1 MAQDQADQLRTAD
14 TDGAVDIGAEV
25 EKSGMGTSVGD
36 SEEPP
41 ATSNADHPDLD
52 PNDQEE
58 WSETEATAASSTS
71 DRSCIFIRRA
81 TSFSDF
87 GALNRGGSI
96 EAQVARARGSES
108 FLDDQPDED
117 GVHRVEQ
124 SNGRIKTESG
134 FVMHFVS
141 EDGLHLH
148 GYDIVDTHQA
158 YPVNNDTLETLP
170 NHALGRLREQDH
182 LKITAEYD
190 RDESAFRG
198 VTTGWD
204 RDQTVMDELMNI
216 ADEVGGNVIG
226 AAYYLAY
233 RESDDWDQVDRISQI
248 RDIEPRSVRQQINHV
263 EETLSE
269 SDS

>member
-1 MAQDQADQLRTAD
+1 MAQDQADQQQTAD

-25 EKSGMGTSVGD
+25 ERSGMGTSVD
-36 SEEPP
+36 DPEEPP
-41 ATSNADHPDLD
+41 ATSRGDHPD
-52 PNDQEE
+52 PNPDDQEA
-58 WSETEATAASSTS
+58 WGETDARATSSTK

-87 GALNRGGSI
+87 GALNSRGSI

-141 EDGLHLH
+141 ENGLHLH

-158 YPVNNDTLETLP
+158 YPVNNDTLDTLP
-170 NHALGRLREQDH
+170 KQVLGRLREQDQ
-182 LKITAEYD
+182 LKITAEYN

-216 ADEVGGNVIG
+216 ADAVGGNVIG

-233 RESDDWDQVDRISQI
+233 RESEDWDQVDRISQI
-248 RDIEPRSVRQQINHV
+248 RDIEPRSVRQQINTV
-263 EETLSE
+263 EETLID